1 MARGVT
7 RLGRVSHARGASE
20 ALAGCGEVELA
31 QRAARGE
38 REAREAVVVRLLQRV
53 RNLVAHMVRNRAEA
67 DDLSQIALV
76 EVLNSVKAFR
86 GDCPLANWADRIV
99 VRVVCAHFRKRGREE
114 DVVLMHAA
122 ETTDR
127 QTTHLVDSDL
137 MLREQLSK
145 HLHRLSDERR
155 VVVTMRLI
163 GGCSLEE
170 ISEMT
175 EASVNTVKDRL
186 RVGRLE
192 LRQSILSDPGMR
204 GLADEV
210 LSERGPHG

>member
-1 MARGVT
+1 MAPGVT
-7 RLGRVSHARGASE
+7 RLGGVSHARATSE

-38 REAREAVVVRLLQRV
+38 AEAREAVVVRLLQRV
-53 RNLVAHMVRNRAEA
+53 RNLVAHLVRNRVEI

-76 EVLNSVKAFR
+76 EVLNSLKAYR
-86 GDCPLANWADRIV
+86 GDSPLANWADRIV
-99 VRVVCAHFRKRGREE
+99 ARVVWAHFRKRGREE
-114 DVVLMHAA
+114 EVVLTHAA
-122 ETTDR
+122 QTSDR

-163 GGCSLEE
+163 AGCSLTE

-175 EASVNTVKDRL
+175 QASVNTVKDRL

-192 LRQSILSDPGMR
+192 LRQSILSDPGLR
-204 GLADEV
+204 GLADE
-210 LSERGPHG
+210 LSSDGGAHG